1 MKKSAFGVQ
10 IVPTPILV
18 AAAFLAIALGT
29 RAAVAEEG
37 IIAPGAELVE
47 VSSEFKFTEGPATD
61 AAGNV
66 YFTDQPNDQI
76 VIFTTDGELKTFM
89 KPAGRSNGMFFDV
102 DGTLIACADE
112 KNELWRIDVKTKKV
126 TVLAQ
131 RYDGGLL
138 NGPNDAWVHPQKR
151 WIYFTDPMYK
161 RPWWDRGPTE
171 QPTEGVYRINADGS
185 GLVRLVDDLVQPN
198 GIIGTPDGKTLYVA
212 DIRDRKTYA
221 YDIQPD
227 GALADKRL
235 FCEPGSDGMTL
246 DDRGNVYLTGDG
258 VLVYNPDGERIEHIK
273 VPQRWTA
280 NVTFGGKDR
289 NYLFITAGP
298 AVYTLKMNVRG
309 ALEAVLFT
317 SEDNR

>member
-1 MKKSAFGVQ
+1 MIVAIFRVQLLPTALAVAAGLLAVAPGVQ
-10 IVPTPILV
+10 SL
-18 AAAFLAIALGT
+18 
-29 RAAVAEEG
+29 AEES

-47 VSSEFKFTEGPATD
+47 VSAEFKFTEGPATD

-76 VIFTTDGELKTFM
+76 VIYTADGELKTFM

-138 NGPNDAWVHPQKR
+138 NAPNDAWVHPQKR

-161 RPWWDRGPTE
+161 RAWWDRGPTE
-171 QPTEGVYRINADGS
+171 QPTEGVYRINADGT
-185 GLVRLVDDLVQPN
+185 GLVRVIDDLVQPN

-212 DIRDRKTYA
+212 DIRARKTYA
-221 YDIQPD
+221 YAIQPD
-227 GALADKRL
+227 GSPAGKRL

-246 DDRGNVYLTGDG
+246 DRRGNVYLTGDG
-258 VLVYNPDGERIEHIK
+258 VLVYNSDGERIEHIK

-289 NYLFITAGP
+289 DLLFITAGP

-309 ALEAVLFT
+309 AY
-317 SEDNR
+317 

>member
-1 MKKSAFGVQ
+1 MRRSTFMRRAGTFSLLSAATLLLCALTSHTVVVADDA
-10 IVPTPILV
+10 IV
-18 AAAFLAIALGT
+18 
-29 RAAVAEEG
+29 
-37 IIAPGAELVE
+37 APGAELVE
-47 VSSEFKFTEGPATD
+47 VSTEFKFTEGPATD
-61 AAGNV
+61 AAGNI

-76 VIFTTDGELKTFM
+76 VLFTTDGKLETFM
-89 KPAGRSNGMFFDV
+89 KPAGRSNGMFFDA
-102 DGTLIACADE
+102 DGTLIACADD
-112 KNELWRIDVKTKKV
+112 KNELWRIDVKTKQH

-171 QPTEGVYRINADGS
+171 QPTKGVYRINSDGT
-185 GLVRLVDDLVQPN
+185 GLVRVIDDLVTPN
-198 GIIGTPDGKTLYVA
+198 GLIGTPDGKTLYIA
-212 DIRDRKTYA
+212 DIEARKTYA

-227 GALADKRL
+227 GSLTGKRL

-246 DDRGNVYLTGDG
+246 DRRGNVYLTGDG
-258 VLVYNPDGERIEHIK
+258 VLVFNPAGKQIEHIK

-289 NYLFITAGP
+289 RTLFMTSGP
-298 AVYTLKMNVRG
+298 AVYTLRMNVAG
-309 ALEAVLFT
+309 AY
-317 SEDNR
+317 